1 MSSILAGLT
10 GLYDMVAESVK
21 ILVTLSTPTTPTHL
35 TTSQI
40 QLPDIE
46 MEATVCADDRR
57 MIYYNFK
64 TGEVTHSFEYVF
76 V

>member
-21 ILVTLSTPTTPTHL
+21 ILVTLSTPTTPTTH
-35 TTSQI
+35 TPSHT

-46 MEATVCADDRR
+46 MDATVCADD
-57 MIYYNFK
+57 IPKTSYNFK
-64 TGEVTHSFEYVF
+64 TGEIVGSFTYVF